1 MSDAL
6 VMPFDSLAVTTTSPS
21 LVASVGISS
30 TAMIVSDLSDIDELY
45 WLYPSA
51 ETEICRVPALSLIR
65 RCPSASVSA
74 PRISVPFDTDT
85 AANSTGVREDLSDT
99 DMESCCPCI
108 GGIMHRY
115 NNNTDNRY
123 MSAYNL
129 FGIG

>member
-51 ETEICRVPALSLIR
+51 ETEICHVPALSLIR

-85 AANSTGVREDLSDT
+85 AGVREDLSDT